1 MDFRDALAGA
11 VGACCLVVVGAPFDT
26 IKVISQTGGASG
38 PLTAMRAVVRAHG
51 VRALWRGAGP
61 ALASALTE
69 NVVLFTAHGV
79 LLRALL
85 ASRSADAPP
94 LSSSAHAL
102 LGATSAIFSATAIC
116 PAEVMKCR
124 AQAVAASAAA
134 QQSLGVAATAAA
146 LLRAEGPRVFFSGL
160 TPLLARDL
168 PLISIMFTVERAVS
182 DALLRAGA
190 GADERAV
197 LGGGVGGAVAWA
209 AVFPFDVL
217 KSRAQVQ
224 ARVGATREG
233 LVAALAT
240 AAKEGALFRGVS
252 AAVVRAFVAN
262 GALFWGV
269 RTAETALR

>member
-11 VGACCLVVVGAPFDT
+11 VGACCLVAVGAPFDT

-69 NVVLFTAHGV
+69 NVVLFSAHGV

-85 ASRSADAPP
+85 ASRGADAPP

-116 PAEVMKCR
+116 PAEVVKCR
-124 AQAVAASAAA
+124 AQAVAASAER
-134 QQSLGVAATAAA
+134 SLGVAAAAAA

-160 TPLLARDL
+160 APLLARDL

-197 LGGGVGGAVAWA
+197 LGGGIGGAVAWA
-209 AVFPFDVL
+209 AVFPFDVV

-224 ARVGATREG
+224 ARVGAAREG
-233 LVAALAT
+233 LAAALAT
-240 AAKEGALFRGVS
+240 AAREGALFRGVS

>member
-1 MDFRDALAGA
+1 MLDIRDALAGA
-11 VGACCLVVVGAPFDT
+11 FGAVCLVVVGAPFDT

-38 PLTAMRAVVRAHG
+38 PLTAMRAVLRAHG

-85 ASRSADAPP
+85 ASRGADASP

-102 LGATSAIFSATAIC
+102 LGAASAIFSATAIC
-116 PAEVMKCR
+116 PAEVVKCR
-124 AQAVAASAAA
+124 AQAVAATESSLGFAAA
-134 QQSLGVAATAAA
+134 ASA

-160 TPLLARDL
+160 TPLLVRDL
-168 PLISIMFTVERAVS
+168 PLISIMFTVERAVG
-182 DALLRAGA
+182 DALLRMGA
-190 GADERAV
+190 GPDERAV
-197 LGGGVGGAVAWA
+197 LGGGIGGAVAWA
-209 AVFPFDVL
+209 AVFPFDVV
-217 KSRAQVQ
+217 KSRAQVGSVRGGFFQ
-224 ARVGATREG
+224 
-233 LVAALAT
+233 ALAN
-240 AAKEGALFRGVS
+240 AAKEDALFRGVS
-252 AAVVRAFVAN
+252 AAVLRAFVAN